1 MTLPPIPVVDYDR
14 WPVPEAGEC
23 ERLLAK
29 YKAPEH
35 IREHSRKVCDVARLI
50 GEAAREKGLDVHLPS
65 LEAAA
70 LLHDI
75 GKAYSIKHGGAHS
88 QIGASITIA
97 ETGNPVIA
105 QAVMHHVYWPEK
117 ILIRDHFTPL
127 TIIYSDKRVRHDRV
141 VSIDERFFDLFD
153 RYGNNGRRTDMI
165 QRSKDQ
171 VLEIEKELERT
182 IGVDLHACTFDCRRL
197 VQ

>member
-1 MTLPPIPVVDYDR
+1 MTLPPIPAVDYAR

-23 ERLLAK
+23 EKLLTE
-29 YKAPEH
+29 YMAPEH
-35 IREHSRKVCDVARLI
+35 IREHSRKVRDVARLI

-75 GKAYSIKHGGAHS
+75 GKAYSIKHCGAHS
-88 QIGASITIA
+88 QIGASITLA
-97 ETGNPVIA
+97 ETGNPVLA
-105 QAVMHHVYWPEK
+105 QAVMHHVYWPEE
-117 ILIRDHFTPL
+117 IIVRDYFTPL

-141 VSIDERFFDLFD
+141 VSIEERFLDLST
-153 RYGNNGRRTDMI
+153 RYGDSGRRTKMI
-165 QRSKDQ
+165 QRSKNQ

-182 IGVDLHACTFDCRRL
+182 IGADLHACTFDCRRL

>member
-1 MTLPPIPVVDYDR
+1 MTLPPIPAVDYTR

-23 ERLLAK
+23 EKLLAK
-29 YKAPEH
+29 YMAPEH
-35 IREHSRKVCDVARLI
+35 IREHSRKVRDVARLI
-50 GEAAREKGLDVHLPS
+50 GEAAREKGLDAHLPS

-105 QAVMHHVYWPEK
+105 QAVMHHVYWPEE
-117 ILIRDHFTPL
+117 ILVRDYFTPL

-141 VSIDERFFDLFD
+141 VSIDDRFLDLFT
-153 RYGNNGRRTDMI
+153 RYGDSGRRTKMI
-165 QRSKDQ
+165 RSSKNQ

-182 IGVDLHACTFDCRRL
+182 IGAELHACTFDCRRL